1 MIGEPQMTCTLR
13 VTRAPV
19 LGKALAVAVAA
30 LVMSAAG
37 GPPAPA
43 EGQVQRTFATP
54 QDAVNALVEA
64 AKGGSAEDMILIF
77 GPEAPGI
84 LSSGDPVADRR
95 SREVFVVATQQGWR
109 LIDRS
114 AGAKEL
120 VVGDEAWPF
129 PIPLVQ
135 DQGGWRFDTAAGA
148 EEILARRIGRNEL
161 AAIRSCRI
169 YVRAQKEYAGQSHDD
184 NPAGVYAQRFA
195 SDPGTQNGLYW
206 SAGPD
211 EKPSPLGELA
221 AQAAAEG
228 YAVGPKKEPTPFHG
242 YYFRILTAQGKDAP
256 GGAKSYVS
264 NGDMTGGF
272 ALVAYPAAYA
282 NSGVM
287 TFLVNQDGVI
297 YESDL
302 GDDTLKVAGAIS
314 EYNPDRTWRKV
325 E

>member
-1 MIGEPQMTCTLR
+1 MMTCTLR
-13 VTRAPV
+13 DTPAV
-19 LGKALAVAVAA
+19 LGKAFAVAV

-37 GPPAPA
+37 GPAAPA
-43 EGQVQRTFATP
+43 QGPVQRTFATP

-64 AKGGSAEDMILIF
+64 AKGGSVEEMLAMF
-77 GPEAPGI
+77 GPEGPGL

-95 SREVFVVATQQGWR
+95 SREVFVVAAQQGWR
-109 LIDRS
+109 LVDRGI
-114 AGAKEL
+114 GAKEL
-120 VVGDEAWPF
+120 IVGDEAWPF
-129 PIPLVQ
+129 PIPLVE
-135 DQGGWRFDTAAGA
+135 DQKGWRFDTAAGA
-148 EEILARRIGRNEL
+148 QEILARRIGRNEL
-161 AAIRSCRI
+161 AAIRSCTI
-169 YVRAQKEYAGQSHDD
+169 YVRAQKEYAAQSHDD
-184 NPAGVYAQRFA
+184 NPAGLYAQRFA

-206 SAGPD
+206 NTGQG

-221 AQAAAEG
+221 AEAAAEG
-228 YAVGPKKEPTPFHG
+228 YTGGPKKEPTPFRG
-242 YYFRILTAQGKDAP
+242 YFFRILTAQGKDAP

-272 ALVAYPAAYA
+272 ALVAYPAEYA

-302 GDDTLKVAGAIS
+302 GDETVKLAGAIS